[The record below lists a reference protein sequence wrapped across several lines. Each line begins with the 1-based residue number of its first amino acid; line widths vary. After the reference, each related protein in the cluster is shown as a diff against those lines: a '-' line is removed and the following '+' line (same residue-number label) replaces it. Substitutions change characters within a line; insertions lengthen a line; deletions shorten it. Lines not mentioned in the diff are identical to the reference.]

1 MNQIVLGHAWSLMMK
16 DYKTSGELVCGLDLF
31 ISIALGTRNVVVN
44 VGEAGRVKLERLRAY
59 FHEQ

>member
-1 MNQIVLGHAWSLMMK
+1 MMK